1 MKSLDHNN
9 LPLQPEWIGLDAPN
23 HKARR
28 ISLRNV
34 IVALLL
40 SIVFFLVFCFVALHG
55 FIAWVLSNP
64 TVAPLYSNP
73 KIAKNLDYSDII
85 FPAADGSRM
94 MQGWYIPADSS
105 RKTIVF
111 SHGYGANREESWIP
125 MYDLAHFAHRLNF
138 NVLMFDYGFAAGGTG
153 DSKEV
158 ATGGKKEAQ
167 QLLGAIQFAKRH
179 GGDEVIVWGFSMGAG
194 TALQAALHSEDIDGM
209 ILDSTFL
216 LEPDTMY
223 HNIRQHLDLPRH
235 PSLEIIGLLLPVLN
249 GTSLR
254 QIPYQAV
261 KTEDYP
267 FPILFIH
274 GTEDDKAPYP
284 IAEKLAENQTNPLSD
299 VWIVKDSHHELIF
312 REHPKEY
319 LRLVSSF
326 LGRLE
331 ASMSSSSASAS
342 AGSNP

>member
-1 MKSLDHNN
+1 MKLSNRND
-9 LPLQPEWIGLDAPN
+9 LPLQPDWIGSDSSV
-23 HKARR
+23 HKSKR
-28 ISLRNV
+28 ISLKNI

-40 SIVFFLVFCFVALHG
+40 SIIFFLIFCFVALHG

-73 KIAKNLDYSDII
+73 KLAKNLDYYNIS

-111 SHGYGANREESWIP
+111 SHGYGANREENWIP
-125 MYDLAHFAHRLNF
+125 MYDLAHYAHRLNF
-138 NVLMFDYGFAAGGTG
+138 NVLMFDYGFAAGG
-153 DSKEV
+153 SKEV

-167 QLLGAIQFAKRH
+167 QLLGAIQYAKQH
-179 GGDEVIVWGFSMGAG
+179 EGDELIVWGFSMGAG
-194 TALQAALHSEDIDGM
+194 TALQAALYSKDIDAM

-223 HNIRQHLDLPRH
+223 HNIRQHIDLPRH

-267 FPILFIH
+267 FPILFVH
-274 GTEDDKAPYP
+274 GTKDDKAPYP
-284 IAEKLAENQTNPLSD
+284 IAEQLAEDQTNPISD

-326 LGRLE
+326 LGRVE
-331 ASMSSSSASAS
+331 AAM
-342 AGSNP
+342 GSDSP